1 MRQPTERLPKSAAAF
16 ERRVVEFFENLRV
29 YTYLLKKLDDEVL
42 LLMRDNPQKDRKRIN
57 NPIPKRWKL
66 DLYQY

>member
-29 YTYLLKKLDDEVL
+29 YTYLLKKLDDEVS
-42 LLMRDNPQKDRKRIN
+42 LLMRDNPQKD
-57 NPIPKRWKL
+57 
-66 DLYQY
+66 

>member
-29 YTYLLKKLDDEVL
+29 YTYLLEKSNDEVSL
-42 LLMRDNPQKDRKRIN
+42 LIRDNPQKDRKRIKQ
-57 NPIPKRWKL
+57 PDP
-66 DLYQY
+66 

>member
-29 YTYLLKKLDDEVL
+29 YTYLLEKSDDEVSL
-42 LLMRDNPQKDRKRIN
+42 LIRDNPQKDRKRVKQ
-57 NPIPKRWKL
+57 PDP
-66 DLYQY
+66 

>member
-29 YTYLLKKLDDEVL
+29 YTYLLKKLDDEVS
-42 LLMRDNPQKDRKRIN
+42 LLMRDNPQKDRKKIKQ
-57 NPIPKRWKL
+57 PDP
-66 DLYQY
+66 

>member
-16 ERRVVEFFENLRV
+16 ERRVVEFFANLRV

-42 LLMRDNPQKDRKRIN
+42 LLMRDNPQKDRKRIKQ
-57 NPIPKRWKL
+57 PDP
-66 DLYQY
+66 

>member
-29 YTYLLKKLDDEVL
+29 YTYLLEKSDDEVSL
-42 LLMRDNPQKDRKRIN
+42 LIRDNPQKDRKRIKQ
-57 NPIPKRWKL
+57 PDP
-66 DLYQY
+66 